1 MYNSSVNFI
10 ANFREKG
17 KIIMKK
23 IFALLLSLCLLLL
36 AAGCGSNDAQKEA
49 PKEKTK
55 VSLGMLRLTSSAPLF
70 IAMDKG
76 FFAAEGIEIEPQWFD
91 AAHPIAVS
99 TASSKVDVGA
109 TGITASLYN
118 MAANGQKLG
127 IVADKG
133 REQKGYSSSA
143 LLVTTDNYNSGVKS
157 LKDIKGKR
165 IGITQKGSTF
175 HYMLGRMLEE
185 QGMSLSDV
193 EIVPLNKISAVMAA
207 LESKQIDG
215 CILNEP
221 NITKVQKAG
230 YGKLVVQV
238 GDVIPYQTSAIFY
251 SPDFMGKKDAAVRF
265 MRAYNK
271 ACNYY
276 YEAAVEKKDAK
287 KLDEVVNIVA
297 KYVKAP
303 AEDIKAGLPYI
314 DKDGKLLVSD
324 IETQINWYS
333 ANKMISG
340 KLQAKDVADT
350 SFLEAALK

>member
-1 MYNSSVNFI
+1 
-10 ANFREKG
+10 
-17 KIIMKK
+17 MKK
-23 IFALLLSLCLLLL
+23 ILALLMALCLLVLS
-36 AAGCGSNDAQKEA
+36 AGCGGSDAKKDA

-76 FFAAEGIEIEPQWFD
+76 FFAEEGIDIDAQWFD

-143 LLVTTDNYNSGVKS
+143 LLIATDEYNAGVKT

-175 HYMLGRMLEE
+175 HYMLGRMLES
-185 QGMSLSDV
+185 QGMSLNDV
-193 EIVPLNKISAVMAA
+193 EIVPLNKLSAVMAA

-251 SPDFMGKKDAAVRF
+251 SPEFMNKKDVAVRF

-276 YEAAVEKKDAK
+276 YEAAVEKKDPK
-287 KLDEVVNIVA
+287 KLEEVVNIVA
-297 KYVKAP
+297 KYVRAP

-324 IETQINWYS
+324 IDTQIKWYT

-340 KLQAKDVADT
+340 KLEAKDVANT
-350 SFLEAALK
+350 SFLEEALKK

>member
-1 MYNSSVNFI
+1 
-10 ANFREKG
+10 
-17 KIIMKK
+17 MKK
-23 IFALLLSLCLLLL
+23 IVAILLSLCLLVL
-36 AAGCGSNDAQKEA
+36 AAGCVGNDSKKDT

-76 FFAAEGIEIEPQWFD
+76 FFAEEGIEIEPQWFD
-91 AAHPIAVS
+91 SAHPIAVS
-99 TASSKVDVGA
+99 TASSKVDIGA

-143 LLVTTDNYNSGVKS
+143 LLVTTDNYNAGVKS
-157 LKDIKGKR
+157 LKDLKGKR

-175 HYMLGRMLEE
+175 HYMLGRMLET
-185 QGMSLSDV
+185 QGMSLNDV
-193 EIVPLNKISAVMAA
+193 EIVPLSKLSAVMAA

-251 SPDFMGKKDAAVRF
+251 SPDFMKNKDAAVRF

-287 KLDEVVNIVA
+287 KLEEVVNIVA

-324 IETQINWYS
+324 IATQIKWYTD
-333 ANKMISG
+333 NKMISG
-340 KLQAKDVADT
+340 TLDAKDVANT
-350 SFLEAALK
+350 SFLDEALKK

>member
-1 MYNSSVNFI
+1 
-10 ANFREKG
+10 
-17 KIIMKK
+17 MKK
-23 IFALLLSLCLLLL
+23 MVALLLSLCLLVL
-36 AAGCGSNDAQKEA
+36 AAGCAGNDSKKDT

-76 FFAAEGIEIEPQWFD
+76 FFAEEGIEIEPQWFD

-143 LLVTTDNYNSGVKS
+143 LLVTTDNYNAGVKS
-157 LKDIKGKR
+157 LKDLKGKR

-175 HYMLGRMLEE
+175 HYMLGRMLET
-185 QGMSLSDV
+185 QGMSLNDV
-193 EIVPLNKISAVMAA
+193 EIVPLSKLSAVMAA

-251 SPDFMGKKDAAVRF
+251 SPDFMKNKDAAVRF

-287 KLDEVVNIVA
+287 KLEEVVNIVA

-324 IETQINWYS
+324 IATQIKWYTD
-333 ANKMISG
+333 NKMISG
-340 KLQAKDVADT
+340 TLDAKDVANT
-350 SFLEAALK
+350 SFLDEAMKK

>member
-1 MYNSSVNFI
+1 
-10 ANFREKG
+10 
-17 KIIMKK
+17 MKK
-23 IFALLLSLCLLLL
+23 IVALLLSLCLLVLT
-36 AAGCGSNDAQKEA
+36 AGCGGNDSKKDT

-76 FFAAEGIEIEPQWFD
+76 FFAEEGIEIEPQWFD

-143 LLVTTDNYNSGVKS
+143 LLVTTDNYNAGVKS
-157 LKDIKGKR
+157 LKDLKGKR

-175 HYMLGRMLEE
+175 HYMLGRMLET
-185 QGMSLSDV
+185 QGMSLNDV
-193 EIVPLNKISAVMAA
+193 EIVPLSKLSAVMAA

-251 SPDFMGKKDAAVRF
+251 SPDFMKNKDAAVRF

-287 KLDEVVNIVA
+287 KLEEVVNIVA

-324 IETQINWYS
+324 IATQIKWYTD
-333 ANKMISG
+333 NKMISG
-340 KLQAKDVADT
+340 ILDAKDVANT
-350 SFLEAALK
+350 SFLDEALKK

>member
-1 MYNSSVNFI
+1 
-10 ANFREKG
+10 
-17 KIIMKK
+17 MKK
-23 IFALLLSLCLLLL
+23 ILAVFMAMCMMLAL
-36 AAGCGSNDAQKEA
+36 AGCGGSDAPSKA
-49 PKEKTK
+49 PKEKVK

-76 FFAAEGIEIEPQWFD
+76 FFADEGIEIDAQWFD
-91 AAHPIAVS
+91 AAHPIAVA
-99 TASSKVDVGA
+99 TASSKVNVGA

-133 REQKGYSSSA
+133 REQQGYSSSA
-143 LLVTTDNYNSGVKS
+143 LLVTADNFNNGVQS
-157 LKDIKGKR
+157 LKDLKGKR

-175 HYMLGRMLEE
+175 HYMLGRMLET
-185 QGMSLSDV
+185 QGMSLDDV
-193 EIVPLNKISAVMAA
+193 EIVPLNKVSAVMAA

-251 SPDFMGKKDAAVRF
+251 SPEFMQNKDAAARF
-265 MRAYNK
+265 MKAYVK
-271 ACNYY
+271 ACSYY
-276 YEAAVEKKDAK
+276 YEAAIEKKDAK

-303 AEDIKAGLPYI
+303 ADDIKAGLPYI
-314 DKDGKLLVSD
+314 DKNGQLLASD
-324 IETQINWYS
+324 IDTQIKWYT
-333 ANKMISG
+333 ANKMMSG
-340 KLQAKDVADT
+340 KLDAKDVAIT
-350 SFLEAALK
+350 SFQEAAVK

>member
-1 MYNSSVNFI
+1 
-10 ANFREKG
+10 
-17 KIIMKK
+17 MKK
-23 IFALLLSLCLLLL
+23 IVAILLSLCLLVL
-36 AAGCGSNDAQKEA
+36 AASCGGNDSKKDT

-76 FFAAEGIEIEPQWFD
+76 FFAEEGIEIEPQWFD

-143 LLVTTDNYNSGVKS
+143 LLVTTDNYNAGVKS
-157 LKDIKGKR
+157 LKDLKGKR

-175 HYMLGRMLEE
+175 HYMLGRMLET
-185 QGMSLSDV
+185 QGMSLNDV
-193 EIVPLNKISAVMAA
+193 EIVPLSKLSAVMAA

-251 SPDFMGKKDAAVRF
+251 SPDFMKNKDAAVRF

-287 KLDEVVNIVA
+287 KLEEVVNIVA

-324 IETQINWYS
+324 IATQIKWYT

-340 KLQAKDVADT
+340 TLDAKDVANT
-350 SFLEAALK
+350 SFLDEAMKK

>member
-1 MYNSSVNFI
+1 
-10 ANFREKG
+10 
-17 KIIMKK
+17 
-23 IFALLLSLCLLLL
+23 
-36 AAGCGSNDAQKEA
+36 
-49 PKEKTK
+49 
-55 VSLGMLRLTSSAPLF
+55 MLRLTSSAPLF

-76 FFAAEGIEIEPQWFD
+76 LFAEEGIEIEPQWFD

-143 LLVTTDNYNSGVKS
+143 LLVTTDNYNAGVKS
-157 LKDIKGKR
+157 LKDLRGKR

-175 HYMLGRMLEE
+175 HYMLGRMLET
-185 QGMSLSDV
+185 QGMSLNDV
-193 EIVPLNKISAVMAA
+193 EIVPLSKLSAVMAA

-251 SPDFMGKKDAAVRF
+251 SPDFMKNKDAAVRF

-287 KLDEVVNIVA
+287 KLEEVVNIVA

-324 IETQINWYS
+324 IATQIKWYT

-340 KLQAKDVADT
+340 TLDAKDVANT
-350 SFLEAALK
+350 SFLDEAMKK

>member
-1 MYNSSVNFI
+1 
-10 ANFREKG
+10 
-17 KIIMKK
+17 MKK
-23 IFALLLSLCLLLL
+23 FLTILLSVCLLVALT
-36 AAGCGSNDAQKEA
+36 GCGGNDAPAKPA
-49 PKEKTK
+49 KEKVK
-55 VSLGMLRLTSSAPLF
+55 ISLGMLRLTSSAPLF

-76 FFAAEGIEIEPQWFD
+76 FFADEGIDIAPQWFD
-91 AAHPIAVS
+91 AAHPIAVA

-133 REQKGYSSSA
+133 REQKGFSSSA
-143 LLVTTDNYNSGVKS
+143 LLVTADNFAQGVQS

-175 HYMLGRMLEE
+175 HYMLGRMLET
-185 QGMSLSDV
+185 QGMSLNDV
-193 EIVPLNKISAVMAA
+193 EIVPLNKLSAVMAA

-238 GDVIPYQTSAIFY
+238 GDVIPYQTSAVFY
-251 SPDFMGKKDAAVRF
+251 SPEFMKKQDPAARF
-265 MRAYNK
+265 MKAYVK
-271 ACNYY
+271 ACRYY
-276 YEAAVEKKDAK
+276 YEAAIEKKDAK

-303 AEDIKAGLPYI
+303 VEDIKAGLPYI
-314 DKDGKLLVSD
+314 DKNGQLLASD
-324 IETQINWYS
+324 IDTQIKWYT
-333 ANKMISG
+333 ANKMMSG
-340 KLQAKDVADT
+340 KLDAKDVAIT
-350 SFLEAALK
+350 SFQEAAAK

>member
-1 MYNSSVNFI
+1 
-10 ANFREKG
+10 
-17 KIIMKK
+17 
-23 IFALLLSLCLLLL
+23 
-36 AAGCGSNDAQKEA
+36 
-49 PKEKTK
+49 
-55 VSLGMLRLTSSAPLF
+55 MLRLTSSAPLF

-76 FFAAEGIEIEPQWFD
+76 FFAEEGIEIEPQWFD

-118 MAANGQKLG
+118 MAAKGQKLG

-143 LLVTTDNYNSGVKS
+143 LLVTTDNYNAGVKS
-157 LKDIKGKR
+157 LKDLKGKR

-175 HYMLGRMLEE
+175 HYMLGRMLET
-185 QGMSLSDV
+185 QGMSLNDV
-193 EIVPLNKISAVMAA
+193 EIVPLSKLSAVMAA

-251 SPDFMGKKDAAVRF
+251 SPDFMKNKDAAVRF

-287 KLDEVVNIVA
+287 KLEEVVNIVA

-324 IETQINWYS
+324 IATQIKWYTD
-333 ANKMISG
+333 NKMISG
-340 KLQAKDVADT
+340 TLDAKDVANT
-350 SFLEAALK
+350 SFLDEAMKK

>member
-1 MYNSSVNFI
+1 
-10 ANFREKG
+10 
-17 KIIMKK
+17 MKK
-23 IFALLLSLCLLLL
+23 IVALLLSLCLLVL
-36 AAGCGSNDAQKEA
+36 AADCGGNDSKKDT

-55 VSLGMLRLTSSAPLF
+55 VTLGMLRLTSSAPLF

-76 FFAAEGIEIEPQWFD
+76 FFAEEGIEIEPQWFD

-143 LLVTTDNYNSGVKS
+143 LLVTTDNYNAGVKS
-157 LKDIKGKR
+157 LKDLKGKR

-175 HYMLGRMLEE
+175 HYMLGRMLET
-185 QGMSLSDV
+185 QGMSLNDV
-193 EIVPLNKISAVMAA
+193 EIVPLSKLSAVMAA

-251 SPDFMGKKDAAVRF
+251 SPDFMKNKDAAVRF

-287 KLDEVVNIVA
+287 KLEEVVNIVA

-324 IETQINWYS
+324 IATQIKWYT

-340 KLQAKDVADT
+340 TLDAKDVANT
-350 SFLEAALK
+350 SFLDEAMKK

>member
-1 MYNSSVNFI
+1 
-10 ANFREKG
+10 
-17 KIIMKK
+17 
-23 IFALLLSLCLLLL
+23 
-36 AAGCGSNDAQKEA
+36 
-49 PKEKTK
+49 
-55 VSLGMLRLTSSAPLF
+55 MLRLTSSAPLF

-76 FFAAEGIEIEPQWFD
+76 FFAEEGIEIEPQWFD

-143 LLVTTDNYNSGVKS
+143 LLVTTDNYNAGVKS
-157 LKDIKGKR
+157 LKDLKGKR

-175 HYMLGRMLEE
+175 HYMLGRMLET
-185 QGMSLSDV
+185 QCMSLNDV
-193 EIVPLNKISAVMAA
+193 EIVPLSKLSAVMAA

-251 SPDFMGKKDAAVRF
+251 SPDFMKNKDAAVRF

-287 KLDEVVNIVA
+287 KLEEVVNIVA

-324 IETQINWYS
+324 IATQIKWYTD
-333 ANKMISG
+333 NKMISG
-340 KLQAKDVADT
+340 TLDAKDVANT
-350 SFLEAALK
+350 SFLDEAMKK

>member
-1 MYNSSVNFI
+1 
-10 ANFREKG
+10 
-17 KIIMKK
+17 MKK
-23 IFALLLSLCLLLL
+23 IVALLLSLCLLVL
-36 AAGCGSNDAQKEA
+36 AAGCGSNDSKKDT

-76 FFAAEGIEIEPQWFD
+76 FFAEEGIEIEPQWFD

-143 LLVTTDNYNSGVKS
+143 LLVTTDNYNAGVKS
-157 LKDIKGKR
+157 LKDLKGKR

-175 HYMLGRMLEE
+175 HYMLGRMLET
-185 QGMSLSDV
+185 QGMSLNDV
-193 EIVPLNKISAVMAA
+193 EIVPLSKLSAVMAA

-251 SPDFMGKKDAAVRF
+251 SPDFMKNKDAAVRF

-287 KLDEVVNIVA
+287 KLEEVVNIVA

-314 DKDGKLLVSD
+314 DKDGKLLVND
-324 IETQINWYS
+324 IATQIKWYTD
-333 ANKMISG
+333 NKMISG
-340 KLQAKDVADT
+340 TLDAKDVANT
-350 SFLEAALK
+350 SFLDEAMKK

>member
-1 MYNSSVNFI
+1 
-10 ANFREKG
+10 
-17 KIIMKK
+17 
-23 IFALLLSLCLLLL
+23 
-36 AAGCGSNDAQKEA
+36 
-49 PKEKTK
+49 
-55 VSLGMLRLTSSAPLF
+55 LGMLRLTSSAPLF

-76 FFAAEGIEIEPQWFD
+76 FFAEEGIEIEPQWFD

-143 LLVTTDNYNSGVKS
+143 LLVTTDNYNAGVKS
-157 LKDIKGKR
+157 LKDLKGKR

-175 HYMLGRMLEE
+175 HYMLGRMLET
-185 QGMSLSDV
+185 QGMSLNDV
-193 EIVPLNKISAVMAA
+193 EIVPLSKLSAVMAA

-251 SPDFMGKKDAAVRF
+251 SPDFMKNKDAAVRF

-287 KLDEVVNIVA
+287 KLEEVVNIVA

-324 IETQINWYS
+324 IATQIKWYT

-340 KLQAKDVADT
+340 TLDAKDVANT
-350 SFLEAALK
+350 SFLDEAMKK

>member
-1 MYNSSVNFI
+1 
-10 ANFREKG
+10 
-17 KIIMKK
+17 MKK
-23 IFALLLSLCLLLL
+23 IVALLLSLCLLVL
-36 AAGCGSNDAQKEA
+36 AAGCGSNDSKKDT

-76 FFAAEGIEIEPQWFD
+76 FFAEEGIEIEPQWFD

-118 MAANGQKLG
+118 MAAKGQKLG

-143 LLVTTDNYNSGVKS
+143 LLVTTDNYNAGVKS
-157 LKDIKGKR
+157 LKDLKGKR

-175 HYMLGRMLEE
+175 HYMLGRMLET
-185 QGMSLSDV
+185 QGMSLNDV
-193 EIVPLNKISAVMAA
+193 EIVPLSKLSAVMAA

-238 GDVIPYQTSAIFY
+238 GNVIPYQTSAIFY
-251 SPDFMGKKDAAVRF
+251 SPDFMKNKDAAVRF

-287 KLDEVVNIVA
+287 KLEEVVNIVA

-324 IETQINWYS
+324 IATQIKWYT

-340 KLQAKDVADT
+340 TLDAKDVANT
-350 SFLEAALK
+350 SFLDEAMKK

>member
-1 MYNSSVNFI
+1 
-10 ANFREKG
+10 
-17 KIIMKK
+17 MKK
-23 IFALLLSLCLLLL
+23 IVAILLSLCLLVL
-36 AAGCGSNDAQKEA
+36 AAGCSGNDSKKDT

-76 FFAAEGIEIEPQWFD
+76 FFAEEGIEIEPQWFD

-143 LLVTTDNYNSGVKS
+143 LLVTTDNYNAGVKS
-157 LKDIKGKR
+157 LKDLKGKR

-175 HYMLGRMLEE
+175 HYMLGRMLET
-185 QGMSLSDV
+185 QGMSLNDV
-193 EIVPLNKISAVMAA
+193 EIVPLSKLSAVMAA

-251 SPDFMGKKDAAVRF
+251 SPDFMKNKDAAVRF

-287 KLDEVVNIVA
+287 KLEEVVNIVA

-324 IETQINWYS
+324 IATQIKWYTD
-333 ANKMISG
+333 NKMISG
-340 KLQAKDVADT
+340 TLDAKDVANT
-350 SFLEAALK
+350 SFLDEALKK

>member
-1 MYNSSVNFI
+1 
-10 ANFREKG
+10 
-17 KIIMKK
+17 MKK
-23 IFALLLSLCLLLL
+23 IVAILLSLCLLVL
-36 AAGCGSNDAQKEA
+36 AAGCGGNDLKKDT

-55 VSLGMLRLTSSAPLF
+55 VSLGMLRLTSSTPLF

-76 FFAAEGIEIEPQWFD
+76 FFAEEGIEIEPQWFD
-91 AAHPIAVS
+91 SAHPIAVS

-143 LLVTTDNYNSGVKS
+143 LLVTTDNYNAGVKS
-157 LKDIKGKR
+157 LKDLKGKR

-175 HYMLGRMLEE
+175 HYMLGRMLET
-185 QGMSLSDV
+185 QGMSLNDV
-193 EIVPLNKISAVMAA
+193 EIVPLSKLSAVMAA

-251 SPDFMGKKDAAVRF
+251 SPDFMKNKDAAVRF

-287 KLDEVVNIVA
+287 KLEEVVNIVA

-324 IETQINWYS
+324 IATQIKWYTD
-333 ANKMISG
+333 NKMISG
-340 KLQAKDVADT
+340 TLDAKDVANT
-350 SFLEAALK
+350 SFLDEALKK

>member
-1 MYNSSVNFI
+1 
-10 ANFREKG
+10 
-17 KIIMKK
+17 MKK
-23 IFALLLSLCLLLL
+23 IVALLLSLCLLVL
-36 AAGCGSNDAQKEA
+36 AAGCDGNDSKKDT

-76 FFAAEGIEIEPQWFD
+76 FFAEEGIEIEPQWFD

-143 LLVTTDNYNSGVKS
+143 LLVTTDNYNAGVKS
-157 LKDIKGKR
+157 LKDLKGKR

-175 HYMLGRMLEE
+175 HYMLGRMLET
-185 QGMSLSDV
+185 QGMSLNDV
-193 EIVPLNKISAVMAA
+193 EIVPLSKLSAVMAA

-251 SPDFMGKKDAAVRF
+251 SPDFMKNKDAAVRF

-287 KLDEVVNIVA
+287 KLEEVVNIVA

-324 IETQINWYS
+324 IATQIKWYTD
-333 ANKMISG
+333 NKMISG
-340 KLQAKDVADT
+340 TLDAKDVANT
-350 SFLEAALK
+350 SFLDEAMKK

>member
-1 MYNSSVNFI
+1 
-10 ANFREKG
+10 
-17 KIIMKK
+17 MKK
-23 IFALLLSLCLLLL
+23 IVALLLSLCLLVL
-36 AAGCGSNDAQKEA
+36 AAGCGGNDSKKDT

-76 FFAAEGIEIEPQWFD
+76 FFAEEGIEIEPQWFD

-133 REQKGYSSSA
+133 REQKGYPSSA
-143 LLVTTDNYNSGVKS
+143 LLVTTDNYNAGVKS
-157 LKDIKGKR
+157 LKDLKGKR

-175 HYMLGRMLEE
+175 HYMLGRMLET
-185 QGMSLSDV
+185 QGMSLNDV
-193 EIVPLNKISAVMAA
+193 EIVPLSKLSAVMAA

-251 SPDFMGKKDAAVRF
+251 SPDFMKNKDAAVRF

-287 KLDEVVNIVA
+287 KLEEVVNIVA

-324 IETQINWYS
+324 IATQIKWYTD
-333 ANKMISG
+333 NKMISG
-340 KLQAKDVADT
+340 TLDAKDVANT
-350 SFLEAALK
+350 SFLDEAMKK

>member
-1 MYNSSVNFI
+1 
-10 ANFREKG
+10 
-17 KIIMKK
+17 MKK
-23 IFALLLSLCLLLL
+23 ILALLMALCLMVL
-36 AAGCGSNDAQKEA
+36 AAGCGGSDAKKDA

-76 FFAAEGIEIEPQWFD
+76 FFAEEGIDIDAQWFD

-143 LLVTTDNYNSGVKS
+143 LLIATDEYNAGVKT
-157 LKDIKGKR
+157 LKDINGKR

-175 HYMLGRMLEE
+175 HYMLGRMLES
-185 QGMSLSDV
+185 QGMSLNDV
-193 EIVPLNKISAVMAA
+193 EIVPLNKLSAVMAA

-251 SPDFMGKKDAAVRF
+251 SPEFMNKKDVAVRF

-276 YEAAVEKKDAK
+276 YEAAVEKKDPK
-287 KLDEVVNIVA
+287 KLEEVVNIVA

-324 IETQINWYS
+324 IDTQIKWYT

-340 KLQAKDVADT
+340 KLEAKDVANT
-350 SFLEAALK
+350 SFLEEALKK

>member
-1 MYNSSVNFI
+1 
-10 ANFREKG
+10 
-17 KIIMKK
+17 MKK
-23 IFALLLSLCLLLL
+23 IVALLLSLCLLVL
-36 AAGCGSNDAQKEA
+36 AAGCSGNDSKKDT

-76 FFAAEGIEIEPQWFD
+76 FFAEEDIEIEPQWFD
-91 AAHPIAVS
+91 AAHPIAIS

-143 LLVTTDNYNSGVKS
+143 LLVTTDNYNAGVKS
-157 LKDIKGKR
+157 LKDLKGKR

-175 HYMLGRMLEE
+175 HYMLGRMLET
-185 QGMSLSDV
+185 QGMSLNDV
-193 EIVPLNKISAVMAA
+193 EIVPLSKLSAVMAA

-251 SPDFMGKKDAAVRF
+251 SPDFMKNKDAAVRF

-287 KLDEVVNIVA
+287 KLEEVVNIVA

-324 IETQINWYS
+324 IATQIKWYTD
-333 ANKMISG
+333 NKMISG
-340 KLQAKDVADT
+340 TLDAKDVANT
-350 SFLEAALK
+350 SFLDEAMKK

>member
-1 MYNSSVNFI
+1 
-10 ANFREKG
+10 
-17 KIIMKK
+17 MKK
-23 IFALLLSLCLLLL
+23 IVALLLSLCLLVLT
-36 AAGCGSNDAQKEA
+36 AGCGGNDSKKDT

-76 FFAAEGIEIEPQWFD
+76 FFAEEGIEIEPQWFD

-143 LLVTTDNYNSGVKS
+143 LLVTTDNYNAGVKS
-157 LKDIKGKR
+157 LKDLKGKR

-175 HYMLGRMLEE
+175 HYMLGRMLET
-185 QGMSLSDV
+185 QGMSLNDV
-193 EIVPLNKISAVMAA
+193 EIVPLSKLSAVMAA

-251 SPDFMGKKDAAVRF
+251 SPDFMKNKDAAVRF

-287 KLDEVVNIVA
+287 KLEEVVNIVA

-324 IETQINWYS
+324 IATQIKWYT

-340 KLQAKDVADT
+340 KLDTKDVANT
-350 SFLEAALK
+350 SFLDEAMKK

>member
-1 MYNSSVNFI
+1 
-10 ANFREKG
+10 
-17 KIIMKK
+17 MKK
-23 IFALLLSLCLLLL
+23 IVALLLSLCLLVL
-36 AAGCGSNDAQKEA
+36 AAGCGSNDSKKDT

-76 FFAAEGIEIEPQWFD
+76 FFAEEGIEIEPQWFD

-133 REQKGYSSSA
+133 REQKDYSSSA
-143 LLVTTDNYNSGVKS
+143 LLVTTDNYNAGVKS
-157 LKDIKGKR
+157 LKDLKGKR
-165 IGITQKGSTF
+165 IGITQQGSTF
-175 HYMLGRMLEE
+175 HYMLGRMLET
-185 QGMSLSDV
+185 QGMSLNDV
-193 EIVPLNKISAVMAA
+193 EIVPLSKLSAVMAA

-251 SPDFMGKKDAAVRF
+251 SPDFMKNKDAAVRF

-287 KLDEVVNIVA
+287 KLEEVVNIVA

-324 IETQINWYS
+324 IATQIKWYTD
-333 ANKMISG
+333 NKMISG
-340 KLQAKDVADT
+340 TLDAKDVANT
-350 SFLEAALK
+350 SFLDEAMKK